1 MNVLKD
7 EHVRIDYLLAQG
19 PEDNPD
25 HRYFEVVQNYYNYR
39 SVSSFLNDLV
49 EIDLDNW
56 IVVMLFIVL
65 WLFCVLSFIDKI
77 YGTI

>member
-1 MNVLKD
+1 MNALRD

-49 EIDLDNW
+49 EIDLDN
-56 IVVMLFIVL
+56 
-65 WLFCVLSFIDKI
+65 
-77 YGTI
+77 